1 MHGSKY
7 GVSYLILL
15 RYCFSHIWDCNKNRK
30 KFPLIFDKYS
40 INIKKTVVKRII
52 IISIFQVIYKNSR
65 WDPMAHECINN
76 LIYDFAI

>member
-1 MHGSKY
+1 MALNMACH
-7 GVSYLILL
+7 IW
-15 RYCFSHIWDCNKNRK
+15 YCFDIVSLTVTKIERNFYWW
-30 KFPLIFDKYS
+30 IFDKYK
-40 INIKKTVVKRII
+40 KKTVVKR